1 MRRLLVRFRL
11 AALKGEFQ
19 SGQMGQTVNLL
30 SLDFGGS
37 NPSSP
42 TKQRPFRGV
51 FLWAEMDSMDL
62 FFISLRESAHYVRL
76 AALRDRGLV
85 RRLTRS
91 NTPLSA

>member
-11 AALKGEFQ
+11 AALNSVERDATGEFQ

-42 TKQRPFRGV
+42 TPK
-51 FLWAEMDSMDL
+51 A
-62 FFISLRESAHYVRL
+62 
-76 AALRDRGLV
+76 GLDDDGKPV
-85 RRLTRS
+85 PAVL
-91 NTPLSA
+91 P

>member
-11 AALKGEFQ
+11 AALNGVFHDATGEFQ

-42 TKQRPFRGV
+42 TRQDLTMPVNRCLRFFRETT
-51 FLWAEMDSMDL
+51 LLNYKE
-62 FFISLRESAHYVRL
+62 
-76 AALRDRGLV
+76 GLEV
-85 RRLTRS
+85 TIVTNKVAGIAQLIEH
-91 NTPLSA
+91 

>member
-11 AALKGEFQ
+11 AALNSVERDATGEFQ

-42 TKQRPFRGV
+42 TRQDMAMPGNRCLRY
-51 FLWAEMDSMDL
+51 FLETTL
-62 FFISLRESAHYVRL
+62 LYYKEGQV
-76 AALRDRGLV
+76 ALIVTNKVAGIAQLIEH
-85 RRLTRS
+85 
-91 NTPLSA
+91 